1 MATRRTA
8 RPTQKLVDPKNAEK
22 PILSSHRENIATA
35 LANAAAKAS
44 NGTSLLAL
52 LSN

>member
-8 RPTQKLVDPKNAEK
+8 RPTQKLVDPKNSEK

-35 LANAAAKAS
+35 LAYAAAKAS
-44 NGTSLLAL
+44 NGTSLFAIY
-52 LSN
+52 

>member
-8 RPTQKLVDPKNAEK
+8 RPMQKLVDPKSSEK
-22 PILSSHRENIATA
+22 PILSSHCQNIATA
-35 LANAAAKAS
+35 LGNAAAKAS
-44 NGTSLLAL
+44 NGMLLL